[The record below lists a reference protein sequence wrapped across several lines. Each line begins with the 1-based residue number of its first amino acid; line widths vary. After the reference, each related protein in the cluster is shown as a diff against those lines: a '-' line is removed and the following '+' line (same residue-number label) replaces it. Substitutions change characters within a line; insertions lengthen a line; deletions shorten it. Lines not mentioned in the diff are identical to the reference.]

1 MEDYFCKGDKKVKLE
16 RKILMQ
22 VLSLEDSEN
31 FHLRSERLLEYL
43 LVIKERQVLSLE
55 SNVDSI

>member
-16 RKILMQ
+16 HKILIQ
-22 VLSLEDSEN
+22 VPSLEDSEN

-43 LVIKERQVLSLE
+43 PAVR
-55 SNVDSI
+55 